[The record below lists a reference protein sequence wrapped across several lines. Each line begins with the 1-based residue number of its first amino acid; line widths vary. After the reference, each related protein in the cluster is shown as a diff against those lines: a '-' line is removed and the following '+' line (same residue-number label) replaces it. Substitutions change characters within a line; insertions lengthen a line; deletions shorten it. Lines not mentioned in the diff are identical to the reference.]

1 MVDSFSLHKA
11 LLYAYRS
18 NPNITIDMTN
28 MFYSYFN
35 TVGITKFEFND
46 VDLCFIVSGPSK
58 YDVIMLRNIKDLF
71 ASFVVGLFLNQEYAG
86 CLNFEGNYKELRSL
100 DSQLLYTYAINCIT
114 VLNLSTDNDSYTL
127 KINLHN

>member
-35 TVGITKFEFND
+35 SLGITKFEFND
-46 VDLCFIVSGPSK
+46 VDLCFNVSGPSE
-58 YDVIMLRNIKDLF
+58 YNIIMIRDIKDLF
-71 ASFVVGLFLNQEYAG
+71 ASFVVALFNNPEYNY
-86 CLNFEGNYKELRSL
+86 CLNFEGNYKELKSL
-100 DSQLLYTYAINCIT
+100 DSQLLYTYALNCIT
-114 VLNLSTDNDSYTL
+114 ILNLSTDQNSYIL